1 MMETVKFKA
10 SPEGYFEPCQTY
22 MMENFTEIINS
33 FQSFTIFTK
42 RPITQH
48 SISDRVLNIVFPL
61 TSALRHY
68 LEGGAY
74 LKLRQMIY

>member
-48 SISDRVLNIVFPL
+48 SISDRVLNTVLSGVFL
-61 TSALRHY
+61 TH
-68 LEGGAY
+68 
-74 LKLRQMIY
+74 LKKILSH